1 MTTRTDATSAAR
13 RPIVLLVLGAAV
25 GALLA
30 AAGLS
35 APATETLPPDAVA
48 MVNGVAIRQE
58 DFARSLEALA
68 ADTRAPLDAADR
80 QRVLDRLIEE
90 ELLVQRGLLL
100 DLPRHDRRVRADL
113 TRTVIDGVVSEVD
126 DREPDEAT
134 LRRFHAEHADFFAG
148 PGRLR
153 LRQVFVRALP
163 GDAPE
168 AQARATEAVQRLR
181 AGEAFETVRDALGD
195 PPPVPVPDAL
205 LPPTKLR
212 DYLGPT
218 ALRTALELAP
228 GEFSDPVRS
237 ASGFHVL
244 QVLEQQPDIAP
255 PFEEVRAEV
264 LVEYRRRAGE
274 QALRTYLDELR
285 AGADVRIRTPLP

>member
-1 MTTRTDATSAAR
+1 MTTRGDATPTR
-13 RPIVLLVLGAAV
+13 RPIALLVVGAAL

-30 AAGLS
+30 AVGLS
-35 APATETLPPDAVA
+35 APDVESLPPEAVA
-48 MVNGVAIRQE
+48 VVNGTVIRRD

-80 QRVLDRLIEE
+80 RRVLDRLIEE

-113 TRTVIDGVVSEVD
+113 TRTVIDGVVSEAD
-126 DREPDEAT
+126 DGEPDEAA

-148 PGRLR
+148 PGRVR
-153 LRQVFVRALP
+153 VRQVFVRALP
-163 GDAPE
+163 PGDAA
-168 AQARATEAVQRLR
+168 AQARAEEAARKLR

-195 PPPVPVPDAL
+195 RAPLPVPDAL

-218 ALRTALELAP
+218 ALRTVLELAP
-228 GEFSDPVRS
+228 GATSDPVRS
-237 ASGFHVL
+237 ASGYHVL
-244 QVLEQQPDIAP
+244 QLLEVQPDTAP
-255 PFEEVRAEV
+255 PFEAVRAQV
-264 LVEYRRRAGE
+264 LAEYRRRAGE
-274 QALRTYLDELR
+274 RALRTYLDELR
-285 AGADVRIRTPLP
+285 AGADVRIRDSML